1 MLGEGLKNLGEKLS
15 QGFDKFKD
23 FVDTLNERG
32 YLLLFLLSFMG
43 FVIYY
48 LLVFALRF
56 KKSRE
61 QIHTRLKKEME
72 SSKSS

>member
-1 MLGEGLKNLGEKLS
+1 MLGEGLSYLGDKLG

-32 YLLLFLLSFMG
+32 YLLLFLLAFMG
-43 FVIYY
+43 LVIYY
-48 LLVFALRF
+48 LLVFALRY
-56 KKSRE
+56 KKSRDKIDA
-61 QIHTRLKKEME
+61 QIKKEME